1 MFCTPFGFLLGH
13 VVCKEG
19 LLVDQAKIA
28 VIVDMPPPTLVKTL
42 HATLGHTGYYYR
54 QFIFHYAK
62 ITMPMEKLLN
72 KDAKFIWT
80 RDYQKAFDVLKEN
93 MVIVPILIFLDWN

>member
-1 MFCTPFGFLLGH
+1 
-13 VVCKEG
+13 
-19 LLVDQAKIA
+19 
-28 VIVDMPPPTLVKTL
+28 
-42 HATLGHTGYYYR
+42 
-54 QFIFHYAK
+54 
-62 ITMPMEKLLN
+62 MPMEKLLN